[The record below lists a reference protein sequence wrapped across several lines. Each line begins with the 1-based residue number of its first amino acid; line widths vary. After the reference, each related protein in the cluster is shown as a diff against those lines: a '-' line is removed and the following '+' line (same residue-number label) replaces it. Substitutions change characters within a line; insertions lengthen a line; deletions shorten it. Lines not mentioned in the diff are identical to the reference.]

1 VYLLTPG
8 ISRAKAEDAAA
19 VMGLTCGVCE
29 CAAWEWPVRPEE
41 EDARRK
47 GSKCSLRRSNSSE
60 SGAESSNFCNC
71 AAEACQRGAWCDEKD
86 SPARPVGFSNV
97 MSTSAESHLQ

>member
-1 VYLLTPG
+1 MYFPTPG
-8 ISRAKAEDAAA
+8 MSRASADDAAA
-19 VMGLTCGVCE
+19 VMGLTGVACE
-29 CAAWEWPVRPEE
+29 WVVCEWPVRPDEEE

-71 AAEACQRGAWCDEKD
+71 AAEGKKARKVKDE
-86 SPARPVGFSNV
+86 VV
-97 MSTSAESHLQ
+97 QCEQ